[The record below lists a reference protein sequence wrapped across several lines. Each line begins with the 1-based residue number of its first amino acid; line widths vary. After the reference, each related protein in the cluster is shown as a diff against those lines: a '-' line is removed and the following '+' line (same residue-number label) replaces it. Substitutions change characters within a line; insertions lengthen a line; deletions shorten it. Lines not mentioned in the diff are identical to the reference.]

1 MFHNSVK
8 NSIDKTSDVLINNSE
23 KPYQCWKTVRKRK
36 KNTIETKIR
45 EKRAEPYEQ
54 ENNYEKAKQILE
66 EKCAKRAKNAQRMR
80 EKRARQT
87 DEEKCKKRAKM
98 LNE

>member
-1 MFHNSVK
+1 MFPHSVK

-23 KPYQCWKTVRKRK
+23 KPHQCWKTGKK
-36 KNTIETKIR
+36 KNTIETKLR
-45 EKRAEPYEQ
+45 ENRAEPYEQ
-54 ENNYEKAKQILE
+54 ENNDEKAKQIL

-87 DEEKCKKRAKM
+87 HDEKCKERAKM